1 MDSVWNRV
9 RPGRLTAL
17 VAAVMISGAGAIRL
31 ARGADPTPTPAVTG
45 TLNIAIANLLNIAN
59 NIKEYGDLNSET
71 DLDAKSYQSTL
82 QDKKNKLDQLQQSL
96 NYLKPDSP
104 QYTEASQNLL
114 EEEIKVKAW
123 DEETKLELA
132 RKYKMRLRSLF
143 QEIEDAVAS
152 VAQKDGYNLVLC
164 DQRLQIPDNLDNID
178 VPTLRNLILQ
188 RTVLYSDQSR
198 SIDGEVITLLD
209 KNYADRA
216 AGGGLD
222 QPTTAP
228 SNP

>member
-1 MDSVWNRV
+1 MDSLWNRV
-9 RPGRLTAL
+9 RPGRWTAL
-17 VAAVMISGAGAIRL
+17 VAAVLVSGIGAIRL
-31 ARGADPTPTPAVTG
+31 ARAADPTPAPGG
-45 TLNIAIANLLNIAN
+45 TISIAIANLLNIAN
-59 NIKEYGDLNSET
+59 NIKEFGDLNSET

-82 QDKKNKLDQLQQSL
+82 QDKKNQLDALQQSM

-104 QYTEASQNLL
+104 QYTEQSQKLL

-132 RKYKMRLRSLF
+132 RRYKIRLRSLF

-178 VPTLRNLILQ
+178 VPTLKNLILQ

-209 KNYADRA
+209 RNYANRA
-216 AGGGLD
+216 TGGA
-222 QPTTAP
+222 TTAP
-228 SNP
+228 TP

>member
-9 RPGRLTAL
+9 RPGRMTAL
-17 VAAVMISGAGAIRL
+17 VAAMVIGGVGLIRL
-31 ARGADPTPTPAVTG
+31 AHAADPTPAPTNGP
-45 TLNIAIANLLNIAN
+45 LNIAIANLLNIAN
-59 NIKEYGDLNSET
+59 NIKEYGDLNNET

-82 QDKKNKLDQLQQSL
+82 QDKKSQLDALQQSM

-104 QYTEASQNLL
+104 QYTEQSQKLL

-123 DEETKLELA
+123 DEETKIELQ
-132 RKYKMRLRSLF
+132 RRYKVRLRSLF

-164 DQRLQIPDNLDNID
+164 DQRLQIPDNLDNVD

-209 KNYADRA
+209 KNYADRG
-216 AGGGLD
+216 AGAGA
-222 QPTTAP
+222 PTTAP